1 MRGTH
6 IMKAACNLTLTMAD
20 TAAIYPVRTG
30 GGKCVSCFGW
40 CLAIALSALLNI
52 ALFGL
57 MPGLIELAPKD
68 QTDLEDLKAIQ
79 VIRMK
84 HKETPPRKKEHQ
96 KPKPKE
102 KPKELKTTPTK
113 IVRQKPVRLKPRLP
127 FELNPRLPAAPGSLI
142 MPPMETFSL
151 DGPTLK
157 GLYEM
162 GELDSPLTPIAKIPP
177 MYPIRAMRRGI
188 EGWVKVRFMVDNKG
202 QVQKPRIMAADPEQ
216 IFEKSV
222 INCVS
227 KWKFKPGTV
236 EGVPVNTMVETTI
249 RFELEE

>member
-1 MRGTH
+1 M
-6 IMKAACNLTLTMAD
+6 MKAEYNLTAAMAD
-20 TAAIYPVRTG
+20 SAAISSVHTG
-30 GGKCVSCFGW
+30 NRRCLTWVGW
-40 CLAIALSALLNI
+40 CLAITLSAFLNI

-57 MPGLIELAPKD
+57 MPGLIQLVPKD
-68 QTDLEDLKAIQ
+68 QTDLEDLKTIQ
-79 VIRMK
+79 VIRVK
-84 HKETPPRKKEHQ
+84 HQETPPRKKELQ

-102 KPKELKTTPTK
+102 KPREMKTAITN
-113 IVRQKPVRLKPRLP
+113 IVRQKPMRLKPRLP
-127 FELNPRLPAAPGSLI
+127 FELNPRLPAAPGGLI

-162 GELDSPLTPIAKIPP
+162 GELDSPLTPIANIPP
-177 MYPIRAMRRGI
+177 IYPMRAMRRGI
-188 EGWVKVRFMVDNKG
+188 EGWVRVRFLVNNQG
-202 QVQKPRIMAADPEQ
+202 QVQQPRVMEAKPEN

-222 INCVS
+222 INCVL

-249 RFELEE
+249 RFALEE

>member
-1 MRGTH
+1 M
-6 IMKAACNLTLTMAD
+6 MKAEYSLTTTMAD
-20 TAAIYPVRTG
+20 TVAASPGHTG
-30 GGKCVSCFGW
+30 NKRCLTWVGW
-40 CLAIALSALLNI
+40 CLAIAMSAFLNI

-57 MPGLIELAPKD
+57 MPGLIQLVPKD
-68 QTDLEDLKAIQ
+68 QADLEDLKTIQ
-79 VIRMK
+79 VIRVK
-84 HKETPPRKKEHQ
+84 HQETPPRKKEPP

-102 KPKELKTTPTK
+102 KPKELKTSLTK
-113 IVRQKPVRLKPRLP
+113 IVRQRPIRLKPRLP
-127 FELNPRLPAAPGSLI
+127 FELNPKLPTTPGSLI

-162 GELDSPLTPIAKIPP
+162 GELDSPLTPIANIPP
-177 MYPIRAMRRGI
+177 IYPMRAMRRGI
-188 EGWVKVRFMVDNKG
+188 EGWVKVRFLVNNQG
-202 QVQKPRIMAADPEQ
+202 QVQQPKIVAAKPEN

-222 INCVS
+222 SNCLL

-249 RFELEE
+249 RFALEE